1 MDFKHFC
8 CDNYCYNAF
17 VTKVYDGDTITCNI
31 ALGFGIIMN
40 KQKIRLFGVNT
51 PEVRGESRSEGLKVR
66 DYVRNLILNKN
77 IKLYT
82 LKDKSGKYGRLLG
95 IIYINDL
102 CLNSNLLEKDYAVK
116 FMI

>member
-8 CDNYCYNAF
+8 CDNYCYNAT
-17 VTKVYDGDTITCNI
+17 VSKVYDGDTITCDI
-31 ALGFGIIMN
+31 DLGFGIVMN
-40 KQKIRLFGVNT
+40 KQKIRLFGINT
-51 PEVRGESRSEGLKVR
+51 PEVRGESRPEGLKVR
-66 DYVRNLILNKN
+66 DYVRDLILHKN

-95 IIYINDL
+95 IVYIGGL
-102 CLNSNLLEKDYAVK
+102 CVNSDLLEKDYAAR